1 METVNDIVK
10 ETREH
15 HILTTA
21 PCACWVM
28 RKKELIELCDRLEAA
43 YKRDLQA
50 MCDAG
55 EIDMRTA
62 MGEVERLRAENE
74 RLKAALKPIIDFRP
88 EIVGNHGEEEAWDS
102 DLMMEAMVEA
112 RDIYNG
118 GAK

>member
-1 METVNDIVK
+1 METVEDIVK

-28 RKKELIELCDRLEAA
+28 RKEELIELCDRLDAA

-50 MCDAG
+50 MVDAG

-74 RLKAALKPIIDFRP
+74 RLMSAVVR
-88 EIVGNHGEEEAWDS
+88 VHGCLDATCGSMGVCRTCEF
-102 DLMMEAMVEA
+102 M
-112 RDIYNG
+112 RIG
-118 GAK
+118 GAE

>member
-1 METVNDIVK
+1 METINDII
-10 ETREH
+10 RE
-15 HILTTA
+15 
-21 PCACWVM
+21 M
-28 RKKELIELCDRLEAA
+28 RAWADLERHRMERKHVALFADRIDAA

-50 MCDAG
+50 MVDAG
-55 EIDMRTA
+55 EIDMKTA
-62 MGEVERLRAENE
+62 MCEVERLREENE
-74 RLKAALKPIIDFRP
+74 RLKAAIKPIIDFRP

>member
-1 METVNDIVK
+1 METVEDIVK

-28 RKKELIELCDRLEAA
+28 RKEELIELCDRIDAA

-62 MGEVERLRAENE
+62 MGEVERLRAENA
-74 RLKAALKPIIDFRP
+74 RL
-88 EIVGNHGEEEAWDS
+88 V
-102 DLMMEAMVEA
+102 EAMAFVVGCADSTCGGMAECEKCLVA
-112 RDIYNG
+112 KFVG
-118 GAK
+118 GAE